1 MLPWIASTLLLSAKC
16 LKSQLSKAWQG
27 CQALRFSAWVLLRE
41 KGVFSRHSFRKCVT
55 RWVVTCWLLTL
66 LPWSACGQ
74 TGEFY
79 AQLSARAAPTPGVML
94 TSVGVWS
101 LWKAGLLAVD
111 SSSHE
116 VPTCS
121 RLGCWL
127 ISRVALGPPPPFF
140 WVLVFEG
147 RKINFSDTRESAA
160 NQFER
165 ISWVLMDYR
174 LSVHSVP
181 VALLEYVTNC
191 AFWHP
196 GGVSISSLP
205 RTYTLS

>member
-1 MLPWIASTLLLSAKC
+1 MLPWVASTLLLSAKC

-140 WVLVFEG
+140 FFECWCLREEKLISQTLG
-147 RKINFSDTRESAA
+147 RAQQISLNVSAESLWTIDCPYI
-160 NQFER
+160 QCR
-165 ISWVLMDYR
+165 
-174 LSVHSVP
+174 
-181 VALLEYVTNC
+181 
-191 AFWHP
+191 
-196 GGVSISSLP
+196 
-205 RTYTLS
+205 

>member
-1 MLPWIASTLLLSAKC
+1 MSYRYVSPYFEIKCEDLWPCGITRRWLMLPWVASTLLLSAKC

-41 KGVFSRHSFRKCVT
+41 KEVFSRHSFRKCVT

-79 AQLSARAAPTPGVML
+79 AQFWARAAPTPGVML

-127 ISRVALGPPPPFF
+127 ISRVALGER
-140 WVLVFEG
+140 VCL
-147 RKINFSDTRESAA
+147 REEKKKS
-160 NQFER
+160 FLRHSGER
-165 ISWVLMDYR
+165 SKSVWTYQ
-174 LSVHSVP
+174 LSP
-181 VALLEYVTNC
+181 YGL
-191 AFWHP
+191 
-196 GGVSISSLP
+196 
-205 RTYTLS
+205 